1 MSLYNKIISF
11 GLTLSVAALICMP
24 ASAAE
29 NANQNAKPET
39 SKAGAVL
46 FRIENIKPVANDE
59 GLTYKCDYILTVYNR
74 MEKEVKEANLD
85 FSWVDNIAEKYTVQ
99 DGKIETK
106 TDKKAE
112 TIVSTKVQIKN
123 VPAHRQKSFEQSLET
138 DKCFLLLDNLT
149 YKVENCVT
157 AGNQTAMKDSKI
169 VGSGDCAGNFNY
181 VDSQNPE
188 YYSEFKD
195 TPDNVIEE
203 QVEQQRE
210 ENMQQI
216 NSIYDKAVKSLNE
229 TNETLQKIELDQDS
243 QNKIKPKNSDK

>member
-59 GLTYKCDYILTVYNR
+59 GLTYKCDYVLTVYNR

-85 FSWVDNIAEKYTVQ
+85 FSWVDNIAGKYAVQ
-99 DGKIETK
+99 DEKIQTK
-106 TDKKAE
+106 TGKDAE
-112 TIVSTKVQIKN
+112 TLVSTKVQIKN
-123 VPAHRQKSFEQSLET
+123 IPAHRQKSFEQTLET
-138 DKCFLLLDNLT
+138 DKCFLLLDNLK

-157 AGNQTAMKDSKI
+157 VGNQTAMKDSKI

-195 TPDNVIEE
+195 TPDNILED
-203 QVEQQRE
+203 QIEQQRDQ
-210 ENMQQI
+210 NMQKINAGYDQI
-216 NSIYDKAVKSLNE
+216 VKSLDE
-229 TNETLQKIELDQDS
+229 TNETLQKIELGTDS
-243 QNKIKPKNSDK
+243 SKNDSEQKSEK